1 MGWDGVVQ
9 GPPAKSLGLDRL
21 LPLQSHTGMLTP
33 KHEGVS
39 FSSDILMGQFLPI
52 FILQKGHDLLN
63 RTGSEGT

>member
-1 MGWDGVVQ
+1 MGWSRAHLPSPWDWTD
-9 GPPAKSLGLDRL
+9 SY
-21 LPLQSHTGMLTP
+21 PLQSHTGMLTP